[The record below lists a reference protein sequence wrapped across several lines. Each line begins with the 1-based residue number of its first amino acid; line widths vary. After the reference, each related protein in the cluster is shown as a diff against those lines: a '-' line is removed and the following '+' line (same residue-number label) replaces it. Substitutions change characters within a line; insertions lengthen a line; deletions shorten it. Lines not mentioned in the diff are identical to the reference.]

1 MCREVISNQ
10 SNTIIYN
17 CEDGYEDKNVDLGIW
32 IAIGILITMVF
43 FIILIF
49 VLRCHF
55 RGPLKGSNNP
65 SMLNDKTVVIT
76 GNHLILCLPMTIFI
90 SHLINY
96 RYQIQIPLRLGCNTG
111 IGKITAHEL
120 SKKGARII
128 MLCRNTTAAK
138 EVANEI
144 TKDTGGEVNII

>member
-76 GNHLILCLPMTIFI
+76 GNHLILCLPMTIFKQSV

-96 RYQIQIPLRLGCNTG
+96 RYQI
-111 IGKITAHEL
+111 
-120 SKKGARII
+120 
-128 MLCRNTTAAK
+128 
-138 EVANEI
+138 
-144 TKDTGGEVNII
+144 